1 MLKTDTIRKI
11 QITEKGSDLSAEKN
25 QYFLEVAPGANKI
38 EIKAAVEKQFG
49 VHVLKVRTQNY
60 DGKTKRTRT
69 RHLTQGNAWKR
80 AIVTVRDG
88 ERIEAI

>member
-1 MLKTDTIRKI
+1 MIRNGIIRKI
-11 QITEKGSDLSAEKN
+11 QVTEKGTDLAEKN
-25 QYFLEVAPGANKI
+25 QYFLEVATDANKI

-60 DGKTKRTRT
+60 DGKVKRTRT
-69 RHLTQGNAWKR
+69 RHLTQGDAWKR

>member
-1 MLKTDTIRKI
+1 MIRNGIIRKI
-11 QITEKGSDLSAEKN
+11 QVTEKGTDLAEKN
-25 QYFLEVAPGANKI
+25 QYFLEVAPDANKI

-60 DGKTKRTRT
+60 DGKVKRTRT
-69 RHLTQGNAWKR
+69 RHLTQGSAWKR
-80 AIVTVRDG
+80 AVVTVRDG

>member
-1 MLKTDTIRKI
+1 MLNSDIIRKI
-11 QITEKGSDLSAEKN
+11 QVTEKGTDLAAKN
-25 QYFLEVAPGANKI
+25 QYFLEVAPDANKI
-38 EIKAAVEKQFG
+38 GIKAAVEKQFG

-60 DGKTKRTRT
+60 DGKIKRTRT

>member
-11 QITEKGSDLSAEKN
+11 QVTEKGTDLAAKN
-25 QYFLEVAPGANKI
+25 QYFLEVAPDANKI

>member
-1 MLKTDTIRKI
+1 MLKSDTIRKI
-11 QITEKGSDLSAEKN
+11 QITEKGTELAEKN
-25 QYFLEVAPGANKI
+25 QYFLEVAPDANKI

-80 AIVTVRDG
+80 AIVTVRAG

>member
-1 MLKTDTIRKI
+1 MLKTDTIRRI
-11 QITEKGSDLSAEKN
+11 QVTEKGTDLAKKN
-25 QYFLEVAPGANKI
+25 QYFLEVSPDANKI

-69 RHLTQGNAWKR
+69 RHLTQTNAWKR

>member
-1 MLKTDTIRKI
+1 MIRNGLIRKI
-11 QITEKGSDLSAEKN
+11 QVTEKGTDLAAKN
-25 QYFLEVAPGANKI
+25 QYFLEVAPDANKI

-60 DGKTKRTRT
+60 DGKVKRTRT
-69 RHLTQGNAWKR
+69 RHLTQGDAWKR
-80 AIVTVRDG
+80 AVVTVRDG